1 MEEFDRID
9 QDGHNPTVYGSYAEM
24 KAVES
29 SLPFDDP
36 EPDDGCWNCRHYNG
50 ESCMKRWKNGDV
62 AFYDPIMDDR
72 DPDDYCEGW
81 TKDKNANWE
90 VHHGNNP

>member
-1 MEEFDRID
+1 MEELDRID

-72 DPDDYCEGW
+72 VFMYVMKREIPGRKGKREE
-81 TKDKNANWE
+81 N
-90 VHHGNNP
+90 GNNT